1 MPNRIIKESICRS
14 DSIDSLS
21 WFEEVLFYRLIV
33 VCDDYGRFD
42 GRAAV
47 IRGACFPLKDD
58 ITKKQISEAIDKLST
73 AGLVRGYEV
82 QGRPYL
88 QLTTWNCHQQIRAKK
103 SKYPAP
109 DENVQNQ
116 SPGGSDTGFCAEKTS
131 SETICNHMISDDIKC
146 PRNRESEYENRESIN
161 GDARATGQV
170 RRLEDFFS
178 AYPKH
183 SSNRHLTETAYV
195 DLVAGGLETEERL
208 VACAANYAD
217 ACKLQETPERYIKN
231 AENFLKDLTFE
242 KYLPG
247 KYRKP
252 ASAPKKPP
260 QNGFHNFPQREYN
273 DAQLRQMEQ
282 ELLGCGRVGKDGE
295 NERAAESV

>member
-42 GRAAV
+42 GRPAV
-47 IRGACFPLKDD
+47 IKGACFPLKDD
-58 ITKKQISEAIDKLST
+58 ITKKQISEAINKLST

-88 QLTTWNCHQQIRAKK
+88 QLTTWNYHQQIRAKK
-103 SKYPAP
+103 SKYPSP
-109 DENVQNQ
+109 DDRADNQ

-131 SETICNHMISDDIKC
+131 SETMRNHLISDDIKC

-161 GDARATGQV
+161 GDARATGEV
-170 RRLEDFFS
+170 RRLEAFFS
-178 AYPKH
+178 AYPKR
-183 SSNRHLTETAYV
+183 SNRHLTEIAYV

-208 VACAANYAD
+208 VACAENYAD
-217 ACKLQETPERYIKN
+217 ACRLQETPAQYIKN
-231 AENFLKDLTFE
+231 AENFLRELAFQD
-242 KYLPG
+242 YLPER
-247 KYRKP
+247 YQPP
-252 ASAPKKPP
+252 APAAAPKK
-260 QNGFHNFPQREYN
+260 QKNRFNDFPQRDYG
-273 DAQLRQMEQ
+273 AQKLRQLEQ
-282 ELLGCGRVGKDGE
+282 ELLRE
-295 NERAAESV
+295 